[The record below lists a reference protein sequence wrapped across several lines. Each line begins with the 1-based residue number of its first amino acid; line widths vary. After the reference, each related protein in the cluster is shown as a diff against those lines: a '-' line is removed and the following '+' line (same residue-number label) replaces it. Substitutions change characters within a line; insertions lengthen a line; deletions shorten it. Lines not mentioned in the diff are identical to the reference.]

1 MSDVL
6 DKLSGGQILGFVAI
20 VSGAIYL
27 SIEAVAK
34 SWSRVRRAESEA
46 ALKRDL
52 VAAGKSA
59 EEIEQVVQ
67 ATAGKRKSCPPEL
80 LTAACDSMATL
91 NAYVVAPMRECGAH
105 AATDVTGFGLA
116 GHAFEMAE
124 GSHTTVVLDLKA
136 LPLFPGADRIDVTQ
150 FRTRASKTNRE
161 YTEADTHFD
170 GTPDPWKLEFFYDA
184 QTSGGLLISVP
195 ADRAAELVRQ
205 LTAAGAPVAV
215 VVGEVVSRRDQALW
229 VK

>member
-67 ATAGKRKSCPPEL
+67 ATAGKRKSC
-80 LTAACDSMATL
+80 
-91 NAYVVAPMRECGAH
+91 
-105 AATDVTGFGLA
+105 
-116 GHAFEMAE
+116 
-124 GSHTTVVLDLKA
+124 
-136 LPLFPGADRIDVTQ
+136 
-150 FRTRASKTNRE
+150 
-161 YTEADTHFD
+161 
-170 GTPDPWKLEFFYDA
+170 
-184 QTSGGLLISVP
+184 
-195 ADRAAELVRQ
+195 
-205 LTAAGAPVAV
+205 
-215 VVGEVVSRRDQALW
+215 
-229 VK
+229 